1 MHLERPKIL
10 QMNGMGLKDFESRQ
24 EAMDT
29 ADQLIAQSV
38 KEFGHKYAC
47 ISYGNE
53 LTDKFSYVLQGG
65 RTKTWYKDENKTL
78 ESTKNPKNAKM
89 LADQGMFAELLG
101 VAGQGQQGPKTV
113 SEILEQLKSA
123 ADLGRSLY
131 HNTIRDG
138 RRPLV
143 T

>member
-1 MHLERPKIL
+1 
-10 QMNGMGLKDFESRQ
+10 MNGLGLKDFDTRK
-24 EAMDT
+24 EAMET

-38 KEFGHKYAC
+38 KEYGHKYAC

-53 LTDKFSYVLQGG
+53 LTDKFFYVLQGG

-101 VAGQGQQGPKTV
+101 AEADAASSCLLARRCSICLPPPVIMV
-113 SEILEQLKSA
+113 SGMASARKS
-123 ADLGRSLY
+123 
-131 HNTIRDG
+131 
-138 RRPLV
+138 
-143 T
+143 